1 MDRASIQERFGI
13 VGSSDAIK
21 NVIDRARQ
29 VAKTDITVLLQG
41 ESGVGKELIAQAIHE
56 LSVRR
61 HEPMVVVNCGAIPEG
76 LIESE
81 LFGAEKGAYTGAVQ
95 KRVGYFEEADGSTIF
110 LDEIGEMPK
119 EAQVRLLRVLETG
132 KFSRVGSSQQQETDV
147 RIVAATNKDLAEEVQ
162 AGRFRKDLYY
172 RLSTVL
178 IDIPPL
184 RDRREDILPIF
195 ETFLHRFSKEY
206 NSPGKRVTDEAEDL
220 LRGYHWPGNVREL
233 RNVAEQAVVL
243 LREEELDVD
252 EVRPL
257 LRDIGEGSTK
267 LMRVNRSEQQEER
280 TRNGTAGA
288 GPADEETGIR
298 ERELLYRAILEMR
311 MEMRDMKEQIRTLV
325 SNVGM
330 IIPREVAERSD
341 FPGEYDDFVVVRD
354 VDRSEPEPP
363 PREETEVGE
372 MIRDVV
378 YEVDEDEPPRPTR
391 RPSGGEARTSRASR
405 SGRPDA
411 EPSRAGS
418 PANGKEPVESPDVQ
432 DARTGESEADE
443 EDLPTLEEAERQLIS
458 RALKE
463 YDGNR
468 RKTAQAL
475 GISERTLYRKLKDI
489 DEDL

>member
-1 MDRASIQERFGI
+1 
-13 VGSSDAIK
+13 
-21 NVIDRARQ
+21 
-29 VAKTDITVLLQG
+29 
-41 ESGVGKELIAQAIHE
+41 
-56 LSVRR
+56 
-61 HEPMVVVNCGAIPEG
+61 
-76 LIESE
+76 
-81 LFGAEKGAYTGAVQ
+81 
-95 KRVGYFEEADGSTIF
+95 
-110 LDEIGEMPK
+110 
-119 EAQVRLLRVLETG
+119 
-132 KFSRVGSSQQQETDV
+132 
-147 RIVAATNKDLAEEVQ
+147 
-162 AGRFRKDLYY
+162 
-172 RLSTVL
+172 
-178 IDIPPL
+178 
-184 RDRREDILPIF
+184 
-195 ETFLHRFSKEY
+195 
-206 NSPGKRVTDEAEDL
+206 
-220 LRGYHWPGNVREL
+220 
-233 RNVAEQAVVL
+233 
-243 LREEELDVD
+243 
-252 EVRPL
+252 
-257 LRDIGEGSTK
+257 
-267 LMRVNRSEQQEER
+267 
-280 TRNGTAGA
+280 
-288 GPADEETGIR
+288 
-298 ERELLYRAILEMR
+298 

-391 RPSGGEARTSRASR
+391 RSSGGHARASRASR

-411 EPSRAGS
+411 EPSRPGS

-432 DARTGESEADE
+432 DARTGESETDE
-443 EDLPTLEEAERQLIS
+443 EELPTLEEAERQLIS